1 MRKFIISITITIILV
16 LIFSCD
22 YDPVA
27 LPTTQD
33 TTLTFNTGEK
43 KWVQLTPVWQG
54 FNNPQDIIIAPD
66 KYIYLSD
73 KGNNRIVVLSK
84 SGEIIHQDNFG
95 NDFSAL
101 YELNK
106 INEHQVKP
114 MGIDI
119 DSKLSLFITDSTNYV
134 YCWNQYINY
143 LKNTSDT
150 QDSIAEYIV
159 YSQENSSQLDTVW
172 DFAQSITY
180 ENQGYRIE
188 EVKFHP
194 LESDSIFAP
203 HIFFE
208 GHQDASFVSVSAA
221 PDSNCIYLANTN
233 RQSIQKINMV
243 RSDYLKFGDI
253 TIWQYRGISDGYIA
267 TNGTGAGTVNDPTG
281 MTVDQNGA
289 VYYTQTGENFGFHK
303 IRRNSENNWA
313 SVFSLNEDKIMDL
326 DRYKNPQDVTVDEQ
340 GNIFVLNSGQN
351 EVQEFNFAGEFVRM
365 AGLREV
371 NIDTTVTD
379 TVFQNS
385 DTSYVERDTI
395 VTKYYNDILDSPEGI
410 CTDEGVLYITNTK
423 NNSIVRFKLS
433 TDLDV
438 NLEEE

>member
-1 MRKFIISITITIILV
+1 MKKFTISIAITTFLI

-33 TTLTFNTGEK
+33 TTITFNTGEK
-43 KWVQLTPVWQG
+43 KWVQLTPVWEG

-73 KGNNRIVVLSK
+73 KGNNRIVVMNK
-84 SGEIIHQDNFG
+84 SGKIIREDDFG
-95 NDFSAL
+95 NDFNAL

-106 INEHQVKP
+106 INDHQVQP

-119 DSKLSLFITDSTNYV
+119 DPKLSLFITDSTRFI
-134 YCWNQYINY
+134 YCWNQYVNY
-143 LKNTSDT
+143 LKNTT
-150 QDSIAEYIV
+150 NNQDSIAEYIV
-159 YSQENSSQLDTVW
+159 YSQENGTQLDTVW
-172 DFAQSITY
+172 DFSKALSL
-180 ENQGYRIE
+180 ENQGYRKE
-188 EVKFHP
+188 SVKFRK
-194 LESDSIFAP
+194 LEDDSIFTP
-203 HIFFE
+203 HVFFE
-208 GHQDASFVSVSAA
+208 AENGASFVSVTAA
-221 PDSNCIYLANTN
+221 PDSNCIYAANTN
-233 RQSIQKINMV
+233 SQKIHKINMV
-243 RSDYLKFGDI
+243 RSDYLKIGGI
-253 TIWQYRGISDGYIA
+253 TIWQYRGVADGSIA

-289 VYYTQTGENFGFHK
+289 VYYTQSGENFGFHK
-303 IRRNSENNWA
+303 IKRNSENNWA
-313 SVFSLNEDKIMDL
+313 SVFSLNEHEIMNL
-326 DRYKNPQDVTVDEQ
+326 DRFQKPQDVTVDEE

-351 EVQEFNFAGEFVRM
+351 EIQEFNFAGEFVRK

-371 NIDTTVTD
+371 NIDTTIID
-379 TVFQNS
+379 TVFQDN
-385 DTSYVERDTI
+385 DTSYVEKDTI
-395 VTKYYNDILDSPEGI
+395 VTKFYNDILDSPEGI
-410 CTDEGVLYITNTK
+410 CIDEGVLYITNTN